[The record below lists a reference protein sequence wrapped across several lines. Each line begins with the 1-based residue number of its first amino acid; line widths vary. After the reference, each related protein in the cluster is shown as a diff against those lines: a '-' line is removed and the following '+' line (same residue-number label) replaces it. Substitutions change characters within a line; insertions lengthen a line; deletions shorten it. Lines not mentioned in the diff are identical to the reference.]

1 MDARLQRQP
10 SVPPKSH
17 RGDPPAGPERKGQ
30 PRDDV
35 RRAAHETAAQRQRAA
50 RAEDHNIAEET
61 NGDEATMDERDN
73 DKESGDGAGRDENE
87 RRRHRRRLEE
97 AFGIGDD
104 PTRGRREGNEVA
116 PTATRGAI
124 PDGLALP
131 QEAPPRNREE
141 RIRLARTEES
151 REKVMRL
158 LTEKKTGKR
167 DWRSRDREADRPTGD
182 DGAATPTEWSGGRRA
197 VSFGPTAYRR
207 GEGSINANP
216 WIVLS
221 GSPVEQLLDAKTS

>member
-17 RGDPPAGPERKGQ
+17 RGDPPEGPERKGQ

-35 RRAAHETAAQRQRAA
+35 RRVAHETAAQRQRAA
-50 RAEDHNIAEET
+50 RAKDHNIAEET

-73 DKESGDGAGRDENE
+73 DKESGDDAGRDENE

-167 DWRSRDREADRPTGD
+167 DGRSRDG
-182 DGAATPTEWSGGRRA
+182 
-197 VSFGPTAYRR
+197 
-207 GEGSINANP
+207 
-216 WIVLS
+216 
-221 GSPVEQLLDAKTS
+221 

>member
-35 RRAAHETAAQRQRAA
+35 RRVAHEAAAQRQRAA

-73 DKESGDGAGRDENE
+73 DKESGDGVGRDENE

-116 PTATRGAI
+116 PTTTRGAM
-124 PDGLALP
+124 PDGLDLP

-141 RIRLARTEES
+141 RIRLAKTEES
-151 REKVMRL
+151 REGADARDVNILIWTSRKSVGHEKNDRVMVHGDDTRAD
-158 LTEKKTGKR
+158 GR
-167 DWRSRDREADRPTGD
+167 RSR
-182 DGAATPTEWSGGRRA
+182 
-197 VSFGPTAYRR
+197 
-207 GEGSINANP
+207 I
-216 WIVLS
+216 
-221 GSPVEQLLDAKTS
+221 